1 MTSTCLVSYWWWHPA
16 KPWQTFAG
24 CQVGNPGQELQGVRL
39 VNAGNQ
45 GHGRVMAGSWHGHG
59 VTSYK
64 MRGFQTLN
72 LWRPIKQRIKKTPPR
87 ERERNFRPTKRC
99 PLFRLFSFSQDESL
113 IATAV
118 SSAQNCVSLGLGHG
132 ARARYGKKRKVWPV
146 DFQNHGFQY

>member
-1 MTSTCLVSYWWWHPA
+1 M
-16 KPWQTFAG
+16 
-24 CQVGNPGQELQGVRL
+24 RL

-45 GHGRVMAGSWHGHG
+45 GHGRVMAGSWSDIIQDAGLSNSESVKAHK
-59 VTSYK
+59 TK
-64 MRGFQTLN
+64 N
-72 LWRPIKQRIKKTPPR
+72 KKNAP

-132 ARARYGKKRKVWPV
+132 ARARYGKKRKVWSV